1 MSPETT
7 QPRTG
12 TRSTRK
18 PNDGRRSRSPSR
30 RSPSR
35 RSPKQGELQF
45 RSWGGPRP
53 GAGRRPNGAKAGV
66 PHSRRDKLSRHHP
79 VHTTVRLTD
88 GLPSLRR
95 QETLA
100 ELRTAFRKGAERFGF
115 RLLHYSVQSNH
126 LHFIVEAKDRVALTR
141 GMQGLL
147 IRIAR
152 ALNRLWQRRGK
163 VFAER
168 FHQRVLKSPTQ
179 LRNAL
184 VYVLN
189 NYFHHGQRP
198 RRHLDRYA
206 SGPWFDG
213 WKERFTVKGI
223 DHVPRHLAAPRT
235 WLMQGGWRKRGRIRL
250 DEAPRPQM
258 FAVGEQS

>member
-1 MSPETT
+1 MPLETT
-7 QPRTG
+7 QPNIRA
-12 TRSTRK
+12 RSTGM
-18 PNDGRRSRSPSR
+18 PSSGPSR
-30 RSPSR
+30 RGPR
-35 RSPKQGELQF
+35 QGELQF

-66 PHSRRDKLSRHHP
+66 PHATRGKLSRHHP
-79 VHTTVRLTD
+79 VHTTVRLIT

-95 QETLA
+95 KETLA
-100 ELRTAFRKGAERFGF
+100 ELRTAFRKGSERFGF
-115 RLLHYSVQSNH
+115 RLLHYSVQSSH

-152 ALNRLWQRRGK
+152 ALNRLWQRKGK

-168 FHQRVLKSPTQ
+168 FHQQILKSPTQ
-179 LRNAL
+179 LRRAL

-198 RRHLDRYA
+198 RKDLDRFA
-206 SGPWFDG
+206 SGPWFEG

-235 WLMQGGWRKRGRIRL
+235 WLMTDGWRKLGRIRL
-250 DEAPRPQM
+250 DEAPLPQL
-258 FAVGEQS
+258 FAVNKKPRRSLR